1 MMGRIL
7 PAVPDG
13 HGHGAGGRQEAV
25 ARPGC
30 GTVGRNVV
38 GLSRKRARGERG
50 AAAVEF
56 ALVVPLLLLLVFGM
70 IDFGWA
76 INRYTVL
83 NNATREGVRL
93 ASLGADSSE
102 ISASVTDS
110 LTDAGLD
117 AAAVVVDL
125 RCTTPTGG
133 ACGSWADQA
142 SGGTAIITVSYTTD
156 WLTPAGAIVGE
167 ELNISKTSRMRIE

>member
-1 MMGRIL
+1 M
-7 PAVPDG
+7 A
-13 HGHGAGGRQEAV
+13 GRQAA
-25 ARPGC
+25 ARGVR

-38 GLSRKRARGERG
+38 GQSRKRARGDRG

-56 ALVVPLLLLLVFGM
+56 ALVVPLLFLLVFGM

-93 ASLGADSSE
+93 ASLGADSAE
-102 ISASVTDS
+102 ITTSVTDS
-110 LTDAGLD
+110 LEDAGLD

-125 RCTTPTGG
+125 RCEKPAGG
-133 ACGSWADQA
+133 ACGSWADHA
-142 SGGTAIITVSYTTD
+142 SGGTAIITVRYSTD
-156 WLTPAGAIVGE
+156 WLTPTGQAFSD

>member
-1 MMGRIL
+1 MR
-7 PAVPDG
+7 
-13 HGHGAGGRQEAV
+13 
-25 ARPGC
+25 

-38 GLSRKRARGERG
+38 DQSRKRARGDRG

-56 ALVVPLLLLLVFGM
+56 ALVVPLLFALVFGM

-102 ISASVTDS
+102 ITASVTDS
-110 LTDAGLD
+110 LSDAGLD

-125 RCTTPTGG
+125 RCEKPAGG
-133 ACGSWADQA
+133 ACGSWADHA
-142 SGGTAIITVSYTTD
+142 SGGTAIITVRYSTD
-156 WLTPAGAIVGE
+156 WLTPTGQAFSDQ
-167 ELNISKTSRMRIE
+167 LNISKTSRMRIE

>member
-1 MMGRIL
+1 
-7 PAVPDG
+7 
-13 HGHGAGGRQEAV
+13 
-25 ARPGC
+25 
-30 GTVGRNVV
+30 V
-38 GLSRKRARGERG
+38 GLTRKRGRGEGG

-56 ALVVPLLLLLVFGM
+56 ALVVPLLFLLVFGM

-102 ISASVTDS
+102 ITASVTGS
-110 LTDAGLD
+110 LEDAGLD

-125 RCTTPTGG
+125 RCTTPAGG
-133 ACGSWADQA
+133 ACGSWADHA
-142 SGGTAIITVSYTTD
+142 SGGTAIITVRYSTD
-156 WLTPAGAIVGE
+156 WLTPTGKTVSD